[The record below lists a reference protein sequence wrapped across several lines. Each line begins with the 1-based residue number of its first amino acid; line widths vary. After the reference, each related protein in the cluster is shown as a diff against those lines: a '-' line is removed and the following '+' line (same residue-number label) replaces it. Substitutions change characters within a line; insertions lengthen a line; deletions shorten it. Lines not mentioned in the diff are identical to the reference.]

1 MPSKTVVRL
10 SDDQRRHLD
19 RLTRTGAAHA
29 RAIQHARVLLLT
41 DEADGG
47 LAWTDEK
54 AADAVGCG
62 VATVARIRR
71 RFVREGLDEA
81 VRVRR
86 PTPGRPPKIDGTAEA
101 HLVALACSEPPE
113 GRATWSLRLLA
124 DEFVALGTD
133 AGWLAEPVS
142 HETVRQTLKKTGCA
156 LTASRSG

>member
-1 MPSKTVVRL
+1 MPTKTSVHL
-10 SDDQRRHLD
+10 SDAQRHRLD
-19 RLTRTGAAHA
+19 RLTRTGTAHA
-29 RAIQHARVLLLT
+29 RTIQHARVLLLT
-41 DEADGG
+41 DEAAGG

-54 AADAVGCG
+54 AAGAVGCG

-81 VRVRR
+81 VRARR
-86 PTPGRPPKIDGTAEA
+86 STPGRPPKIDGTAEA

-142 HETVRQTLKKTGCA
+142 HETVRQALKKTSSAPTG
-156 LTASRSG
+156 SSSG